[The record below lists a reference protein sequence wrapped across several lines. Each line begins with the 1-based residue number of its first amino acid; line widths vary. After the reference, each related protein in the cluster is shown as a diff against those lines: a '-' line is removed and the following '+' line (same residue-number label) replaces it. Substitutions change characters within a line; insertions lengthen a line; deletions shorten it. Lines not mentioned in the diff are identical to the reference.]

1 MDSIIT
7 VDPDPQA
14 DLKHVRA
21 PPLLPALL
29 APPRLFSY
37 LFLPTCLP
45 ACPPCL
51 PACPADLPLQIAE
64 AKEFM
69 KRRFVTKLASR
80 NIAYKV

>member
-1 MDSIIT
+1 MHCNTQVIGAMGAMDSIIT

-51 PACPADLPLQIAE
+51 PACL
-64 AKEFM
+64 
-69 KRRFVTKLASR
+69 SC
-80 NIAYKV
+80 